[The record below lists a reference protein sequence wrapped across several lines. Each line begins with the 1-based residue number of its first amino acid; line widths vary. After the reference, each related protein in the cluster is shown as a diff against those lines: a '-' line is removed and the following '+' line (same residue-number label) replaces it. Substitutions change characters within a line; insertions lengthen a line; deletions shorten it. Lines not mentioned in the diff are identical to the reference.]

1 MKILQIIPG
10 SGGSFY
16 CGNCLRDS
24 KYVEALKKLN
34 HEVVKI
40 PMYLPLFDD
49 VDDQTKEVPVFY
61 GAISIYLKQMSP
73 FFRKAPKWFDRFL
86 NSGPMLKFAAKM
98 AGSTRATGLEDMTI
112 SMLLGEEG
120 KQHEELDRMVSWIGD
135 NCNPD
140 IIHLSNA
147 LLNGIAPKLKQVLN
161 VPIVCSLQDEDVW
174 IDPMEEKFQMR
185 SWGLMEE
192 NSEYIDAYISVS
204 DYYSKL
210 VREKM
215 NIPKEKLFTLHLGVD
230 PEEYESPSPHASTL
244 RLRSGTAPLSDR
256 NFEPPNPRDPE
267 SRVPSPKSR
276 NIGFISR
283 MCHGNGVD
291 IMINAYV
298 LLKNMDG
305 FDDVKLI
312 MTGGSTGDDKE
323 ILKAIRKTINTS
335 GLQDQVIFEE
345 DFEKEGRTR
354 FFNSVSFISVPV
366 RNGEAFGLYLLESMA
381 SGVPVIQPALGAFP
395 EIIELS
401 KGGKTYEPN
410 TPEKI
415 AETWADLLKH
425 PEEIK
430 KMGEAGRSGVAK
442 HFNIYDQ
449 GKQLIDIYNKLIN

>member
-49 VDDQTKEVPVFY
+49 VDDQAKEVPVFY

-174 IDPMEEKFQMR
+174 IDPMEEKFRNR

-215 NIPKEKLFTLHLGVD
+215 NIPKEKLHTLHLGVD
-230 PEEYESPSPHASTL
+230 PEEYSTNKSPSP
-244 RLRSGTAPLSDR
+244 
-256 NFEPPNPRDPE
+256 E
-267 SRVPSPKSR
+267 SRIPESR

-291 IMINAYV
+291 IMIDAFV
-298 LLKNMDG
+298 KLKKMDG

-323 ILKAIRKTINTS
+323 ILKAIRKTINAA
-335 GLQDQVIFEE
+335 GLKDQVIFEE

-415 AETWADLLKH
+415 AETWADLLNH

-449 GKQLIDIYNKLIN
+449 GKQLIDIYKKLIN